1 MNKGD
6 YGDLFVF
13 ISFLL
18 GISAMISIAVL
29 VLNQYLGYT
38 GFVISILIIA
48 IVLFL
53 LPIELTRG
61 ID

>member
-13 ISFLL
+13 IFFLL

-61 ID
+61 E

>member
-1 MNKGD
+1 MNKVD
-6 YGDLFVF
+6 YGDLFMF
-13 ISFLL
+13 ISFLI

-38 GFVISILIIA
+38 GFVISTLIIA

-61 ID
+61 N

>member
-13 ISFLL
+13 IFFLL